1 MALCMK
7 GLELDLIEYNI
18 LYLDEYDLVE
28 CVHQKAQQNELVVFT
43 QPKKKIPI
51 TFKNGCIT
59 RGNEGRVVCVR
70 GIYEDIVM
78 VIITLFYFDVDRGF
92 FPKILTRLFVL
103 THKSLFLER

>member
-43 QPKKKIPI
+43 QPKKRYQLHSK
-51 TFKNGCIT
+51 
-59 RGNEGRVVCVR
+59 
-70 GIYEDIVM
+70 M
-78 VIITLFYFDVDRGF
+78 DV
-92 FPKILTRLFVL
+92 
-103 THKSLFLER
+103 